1 VIRDIERKAGEEI
14 GEELATLLERA
25 KRIHTQ
31 QRKDKNMLYSVHAP
45 EVECISKGKAHKRY
59 EFGVKVSV
67 ATTSRGGWHV
77 GAMREMGSVREMGAV
92 CKS

>member
-1 VIRDIERKAGEEI
+1 MIRDIERKAGEEI

-45 EVECISKGKAHKRY
+45 EVECINPLSPLSDPSNGTPKRPTPTAN
-59 EFGVKVSV
+59 S
-67 ATTSRGGWHV
+67 
-77 GAMREMGSVREMGAV
+77 
-92 CKS
+92 